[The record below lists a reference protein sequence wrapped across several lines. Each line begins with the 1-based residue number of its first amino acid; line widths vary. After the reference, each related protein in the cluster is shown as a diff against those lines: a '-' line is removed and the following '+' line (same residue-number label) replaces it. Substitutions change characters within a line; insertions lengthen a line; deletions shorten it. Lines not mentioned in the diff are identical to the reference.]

1 MKGTEKII
9 AHIQADAK
17 SQADAILA
25 EAEKQCEAIRAD
37 YDKKAAQVYA
47 EKVRTGTKA
56 CQDQVDSVQRIAR
69 MEAKKALLSVK
80 QEMVA
85 KSFDQA
91 QELLT
96 SLPEEQY
103 VAFLAKLAARA
114 SVSGDE
120 EIVLNE
126 RDRAAVGEAVVKAAN
141 ALLKGG
147 RLSLSKRTGSFAGGL
162 ILSRGNVEANCTAE
176 LLVELCRGEMSVEI
190 ADMLFA

>member
-126 RDRAAVGEAVVKAAN
+126 RDREAVGEAVVKAAN

-147 RLSLSKRTGSFAGGL
+147 KLSLSERTGSFAGGL

-176 LLVELCRGEMSVEI
+176 LLVELCRGEMSAEI

>member
-120 EIVLNE
+120 EIVLNA

-147 RLSLSKRTGSFAGGL
+147 KLSLSERTGSFAGGL

>member
-47 EKVRTGTKA
+47 EKARTGTKA

-85 KSFDQA
+85 KSFEQA

-126 RDRAAVGEAVVKAAN
+126 RDREAVGEAVVKAAN

-147 RLSLSKRTGSFAGGL
+147 KLSLSERTGSFAGGL

>member
-126 RDRAAVGEAVVKAAN
+126 RDREAVGEAVVKAAN
-141 ALLKGG
+141 ALLKDGK
-147 RLSLSKRTGSFAGGL
+147 LSLSERTGSFAGGL

>member
-85 KSFDQA
+85 KSFEQA

-126 RDRAAVGEAVVKAAN
+126 RDREAVGEAVVKAAN
-141 ALLKGG
+141 ALLKDGK
-147 RLSLSKRTGSFAGGL
+147 LSLSERTGSFAGGL